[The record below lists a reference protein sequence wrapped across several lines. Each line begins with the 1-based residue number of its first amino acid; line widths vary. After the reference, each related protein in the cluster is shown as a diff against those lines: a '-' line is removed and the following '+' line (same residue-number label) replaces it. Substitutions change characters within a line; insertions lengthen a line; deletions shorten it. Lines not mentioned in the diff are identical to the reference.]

1 MMHLYITIEELNL
14 LSETAYEL
22 VKESEEVVPD
32 DCSDFKIY
40 LVEDS
45 LWHAVQNELDGLAGH
60 DVSEEDLLA

>member
-1 MMHLYITIEELNL
+1 MMHLYITTEELSL

-32 DCSDFKIY
+32 DCADFKIY

-45 LWHAVQNELDGLAGH
+45 LWHAVHLELDGLAGH
-60 DVSEEDLLA
+60 DVTEEDLMK

>member
-1 MMHLYITIEELNL
+1 MMHLYITTEELSL
-14 LSETAYEL
+14 LSSALYEL

-45 LWHAVQNELDGLAGH
+45 LWHAVQNELD
-60 DVSEEDLLA
+60 EETVVGGP

>member
-1 MMHLYITIEELNL
+1 MMHLYITTEELSL
-14 LSETAYEL
+14 LSSNLYAL
-22 VKESEEVVPD
+22 VKASEEVVPD

-60 DVSEEDLLA
+60 DVTEEDLLA